1 MPNIGVSI
9 RFGLTL
15 RNVFLLHKS
24 LDAYNRLILPLM
36 LLFSFIGALL
46 AFRCEYS
53 VATSIITS
61 CLDLITV
68 NISHSSLLQSGSKLL
83 HIVEKMAAVILL

>member
-53 VATSIITS
+53 VATS
-61 CLDLITV
+61 CLGLITV